1 MSINE
6 KSTETE
12 IVETAVSMPS
22 KKENKLL
29 SNEGFVRFIDG
40 ADFKKKFWTAM
51 FLLLVIALLGSSMHQ
66 QFVIDNILNGLGTQG
81 APTVQQVNGPA
92 EPTALQKKDNFLRV
106 YADDVA
112 YTKGGDLP
120 AIYLGAKTV
129 CADLD
134 AGKTLIEVR
143 ADWVNNPRGTITNRE
158 VAPLTRDA
166 ILTLCPS
173 KIDWLQVPPYATVIT
188 P

>member
-1 MSINE
+1 MSTNE
-6 KSTETE
+6 ESTQSVS
-12 IVETAVSMPS
+12 VEGAVSERP
-22 KKENKLL
+22 KKEKKRT
-29 SNEGFVRFIDG
+29 SNEGFVEFIDG

-66 QFVIDNILNGLGTQG
+66 QFVIDNILNGLGAQG
-81 APTVQQVNGPA
+81 APTVQQVKVPA
-92 EPTALQKKDNFLRV
+92 ESTALQKMDSFLRV

-112 YTKGGDLP
+112 YTKSTDLP

-134 AGKTLIEVR
+134 AGKTLNEVR